1 MVDYLERVVVCRGY
15 LISRF
20 FNKTTQTRKFPAILI
35 KMNMAVDV
43 VMAIS
48 ATSDM
53 TDRFDVIPTKPK
65 WKQRFIR
72 LNDPTFNTILF

>member
-1 MVDYLERVVVCRGY
+1 
-15 LISRF
+15 
-20 FNKTTQTRKFPAILI
+20 
-35 KMNMAVDV
+35 MAVDV

-65 WKQRFIR
+65 WKQIKG
-72 LNDPTFNTILF
+72 L